1 MADIRGARYDS
12 SLRIPPGPIGDLE
25 KLYTELVNYGS
36 AKGEKEKL
44 EAFLSIMNR
53 NMLDEYKF
61 TVQFQFS
68 KAPESLAYVDMKN
81 ALMLEYSRLLSQQG
95 DTRQTPQTQKSAM
108 LSVPA
113 WQSLRQFAVYKT

>member
-1 MADIRGARYDS
+1 MIAIKTEKHT
-12 SLRIPPGPIGDLE
+12 GDTR
-25 KLYTELVNYGS
+25 TE
-36 AKGEKEKL
+36 
-44 EAFLSIMNR
+44 
-53 NMLDEYKF
+53 D
-61 TVQFQFS
+61 
-68 KAPESLAYVDMKN
+68 